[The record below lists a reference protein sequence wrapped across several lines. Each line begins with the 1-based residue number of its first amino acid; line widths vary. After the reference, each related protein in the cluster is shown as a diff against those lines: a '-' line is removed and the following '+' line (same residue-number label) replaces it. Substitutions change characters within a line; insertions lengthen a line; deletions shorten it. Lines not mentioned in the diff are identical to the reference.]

1 MTDLEMMKVAHRTL
15 AEYRYELRSVVH
27 GYANR
32 AQGYEL
38 RQYREARYE

>member
-1 MTDLEMMKVAHRTL
+1 MTMTDLEMMKVAHRTL

-32 AQGYEL
+32 A
-38 RQYREARYE
+38 